1 MEEPII
7 AAGNFAELE
16 QAVREI
22 CKQIDLLTQ
31 HVPEEEGL
39 EIHVMKE
46 YKPPRLACPMLHCA
60 TSPLCL
66 ACGVMKLSLLSLSPG
81 QPPGQ
86 PPGFHWCKEAMGTIN
101 WPLRRLRCPYGI
113 SHLIC

>member
-7 AAGNFAELE
+7 AAENFAELE

-39 EIHVMKE
+39 EIH
-46 YKPPRLACPMLHCA
+46 YA
-60 TSPLCL
+60 TSPLCV
-66 ACGVMKLSLLSLSPG
+66 ACG
-81 QPPGQ
+81 
-86 PPGFHWCKEAMGTIN
+86 
-101 WPLRRLRCPYGI
+101 
-113 SHLIC
+113 

>member
-7 AAGNFAELE
+7 AAENFAELE

-60 TSPLCL
+60 TSPLCV
-66 ACGVMKLSLLSLSPG
+66 ACGYRKEDASL
-81 QPPGQ
+81 
-86 PPGFHWCKEAMGTIN
+86 
-101 WPLRRLRCPYGI
+101 
-113 SHLIC
+113 